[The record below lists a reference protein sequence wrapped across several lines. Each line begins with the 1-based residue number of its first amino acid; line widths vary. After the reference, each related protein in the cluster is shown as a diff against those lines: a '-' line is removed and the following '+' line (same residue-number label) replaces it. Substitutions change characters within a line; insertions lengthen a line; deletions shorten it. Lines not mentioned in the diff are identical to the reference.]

1 MSEYPSYLI
10 HYGIEGQKWGVRR
23 FQNEDGSLTDEGKA
37 RYGISE
43 KQAKKLIELEKKD
56 SAAFYKELNKNKAYK
71 NFRKHDKDL
80 KNYIKSSES
89 KERHINAANDYANYL
104 GKKAAKGHELGET
117 LEYGRIDL
125 FEKYM
130 NAATMYMTS
139 DEVRK
144 PIEKIEKEMSSSKQ
158 LFEKKGERFIKD
170 LFGKYGDMKLENP
183 NSISINTKT
192 GKVSQQTLSGRAL
205 TEMYRDKYGRL
216 R

>member
-10 HYGIEGQKWGVRR
+10 HYGILGQKWGVRR
-23 FQNEDGSLTDEGKA
+23 FQNEDGTLTDEGKA

-80 KNYIKSSES
+80 KNYINSSES

-104 GKKAAKGHELGET
+104 GKKAAKGHELAET
-117 LEYGRIDL
+117 LEYGRMDL

-130 NAATMYMTS
+130 DAATKYMTS

-144 PIEKIEKEMSSSKQ
+144 PIEKIEKEMISSKQ
-158 LFEKKGERFIKD
+158 SFEQKGERFIKD

-183 NSISINTKT
+183 NSISLNTKT
-192 GKVSQQTLSGRAL
+192 GKVSQQTLSRRAL
-205 TEMYRDKYGRL
+205 VEMYRDKYGRL